1 MLERI
6 QKAQIVLLIVGLVG
20 VFFGLTARIFRWLPL
35 MGEEMYQEP
44 LALSYGSWVFLTAGI
59 LCLVMVAVLWVT
71 EKDVAESLRAYT
83 EKLEILESK
92 VKKLEKEAGNS
103 RNEESD

>member
-6 QKAQIVLLIVGLVG
+6 QKAQIVLLIVGLMG

-71 EKDVAESLRAYT
+71 EKMWPNPCAPTQRSWKSWNLR
-83 EKLEILESK
+83 
-92 VKKLEKEAGNS
+92 
-103 RNEESD
+103 

>member
-44 LALSYGSWVFLTAGI
+44 LALSYGSWVF
-59 LCLVMVAVLWVT
+59 
-71 EKDVAESLRAYT
+71 
-83 EKLEILESK
+83 
-92 VKKLEKEAGNS
+92 
-103 RNEESD
+103 